1 MTGRSGMFDMGP
13 SLPGLLCHGRR
24 MNQTPSSP
32 ERACQPLLRVRRI
45 EETKCPRYDEL
56 LEKEPFLHSARAGAA
71 RMPCGRGRGPVGGPD
86 RFQRAGPAH
95 PTAVSQDRTAPRQR
109 TRLLHLGV
117 NSRHL
122 PCWIGGVI
130 PAWPR
135 GSRVRVMSGSAG
147 NRTRA
152 ECLSHQ
158 RRCHAWAG
166 RTPVAFVTQQP
177 GAEDLWRTS
186 QRQSDRHPGTVTKA
200 SAPAAFPEFG
210 AHGTFGPR
218 RPPQIKS
225 PCHPAGPRSGKALDS
240 FF

>member
-1 MTGRSGMFDMGP
+1 MFDMGP

-24 MNQTPSSP
+24 MNQTPSNL
-32 ERACQPLLRVRRI
+32 ERARQPLLRVRRI
-45 EETKCPRYDEL
+45 EETKCTRYDEL
-56 LEKEPFLHSARAGAA
+56 LEKEPFLHSAPAGAA
-71 RMPCGRGRGPVGGPD
+71 RMPGGRGRGPVGGPD

-95 PTAVSQDRTAPRQR
+95 PTAGSQHRTAPRQQ
-109 TRLLHLGV
+109 TRLLHLWV
-117 NSRHL
+117 NNRHL

-130 PAWPR
+130 PARPR
-135 GSRVRVMSGSAG
+135 GSRVRVTSGSAG

-166 RTPVAFVTQQP
+166 RTPVAFVMQQP
-177 GAEDLWRTS
+177 GAEDLWRGS
-186 QRQSDRHPGTVTKA
+186 QRQSDRQPATVTTA
-200 SAPAAFPEFG
+200 SGPAAFPEFG
-210 AHGTFGPR
+210 AHGAFGPR

-225 PCHPAGPRSGKALDS
+225 ACRPAGPRGGKALDS